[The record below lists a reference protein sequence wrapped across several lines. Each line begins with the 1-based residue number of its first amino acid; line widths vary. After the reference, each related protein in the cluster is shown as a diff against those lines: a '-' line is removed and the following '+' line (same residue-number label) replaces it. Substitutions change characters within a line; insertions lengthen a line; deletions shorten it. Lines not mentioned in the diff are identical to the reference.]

1 MNDKLTNLIP
11 KENKFKEMILKRWR
25 RKSNTESL

>member
-11 KENKFKEMILKRWR
+11 KENKFKVYISDSDCGRFKKIRG
-25 RKSNTESL
+25 